1 MENDV
6 KKELDDLNKNLRI
19 IESEL
24 TWQLDKL
31 KDYMKRDNENDMES
45 HLKIADINAS
55 IELLQEQIKSQ
66 AEIFTSSSNKQS
78 SSTGNLKKSIEE
90 VSKTTN
96 LLQQHFEFQKNKLS
110 EYIERDTE
118 FTKQFGDTLRKMRDD
133 MKTITYSK
141 SIVDTLNVAS
151 QKDDVDSLKKKDVYR
166 KEKLLHLEKKL
177 ENTQNNMKK
186 RVSELEK
193 KIKKLES

>member
-45 HLKIADINAS
+45 HLNIADINAS

-78 SSTGNLKKSIEE
+78 SSTSNLKKSIEE

-133 MKTITYSK
+133 MKKITYSK

-177 ENTQNNMKK
+177 ENTQSNMKK

>member
-78 SSTGNLKKSIEE
+78 SSTSNLKKSIEE

-133 MKTITYSK
+133 MKKITYSK
-141 SIVDTLNVAS
+141 FCSI
-151 QKDDVDSLKKKDVYR
+151 
-166 KEKLLHLEKKL
+166 
-177 ENTQNNMKK
+177 
-186 RVSELEK
+186 
-193 KIKKLES
+193 

>member
-78 SSTGNLKKSIEE
+78 SSTSNLKKSIEE

-133 MKTITYSK
+133 MKNITYSK

-151 QKDDVDSLKKKDVYR
+151 QKDDVDNLKKKDVYR

>member
-78 SSTGNLKKSIEE
+78 SSTSNLKKSIEE

-133 MKTITYSK
+133 MKKITYSK

-177 ENTQNNMKK
+177 ENTQSNMKK

>member
-66 AEIFTSSSNKQS
+66 AEIFTSNSNKQS
-78 SSTGNLKKSIEE
+78 SSTSNLKKSIEDI
-90 VSKTTN
+90 SKTTN

-110 EYIERDTE
+110 EYIERDSE

-177 ENTQNNMKK
+177 ENTHINMKK
-186 RVSELEK
+186 RVSELEN

>member
-6 KKELDDLNKNLRI
+6 KKELDDLTKNLRI

-66 AEIFTSSSNKQS
+66 AEIFTSNSNKQS
-78 SSTGNLKKSIEE
+78 SSTSNLKKSIEDI
-90 VSKTTN
+90 SKTTN

-110 EYIERDTE
+110 EYIERDSE

-177 ENTQNNMKK
+177 ENTHTNMKK
-186 RVSELEK
+186 RVSELEN